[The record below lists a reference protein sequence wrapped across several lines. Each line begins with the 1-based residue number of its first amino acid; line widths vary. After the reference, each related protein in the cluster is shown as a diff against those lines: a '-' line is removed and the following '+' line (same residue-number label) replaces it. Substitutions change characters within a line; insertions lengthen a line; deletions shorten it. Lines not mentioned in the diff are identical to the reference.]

1 MRFREPEEP
10 LVVLKHKPR
19 SSATSRLRAPSKVA
33 QMQQGHL
40 TEQSELGAIRIAPD
54 AIAQIVGHTAAECYG
69 VVGMAGKGLTR
80 LLTRDKLTQGIDVS
94 STADGLRV
102 DLHVVV
108 EYGLN
113 LAEVAAT
120 VRSRVGYELERL
132 TGLRVA
138 AVEVHIEDVRRSA

>member
-1 MRFREPEEP
+1 MRFARGATR
-10 LVVLKHKPR
+10 LVFLKHKPR
-19 SSATSRLRAPSKVA
+19 RPATSGPRAPSKVA
-33 QMQQGHL
+33 QMQQDHL
-40 TEQSELGAIRIAPD
+40 TEQSRLGAIRIAPD

-80 LLTRDKLTQGIDVS
+80 LLTRDKLRQGIDVS
-94 STADGLRV
+94 STPEGLRI

>member
-1 MRFREPEEP
+1 VER
-10 LVVLKHKPR
+10 
-19 SSATSRLRAPSKVA
+19 
-33 QMQQGHL
+33 GYL
-40 TEQSELGAIRIAPD
+40 TEQSDLGRITIAAE

-69 VVGMAGKGLTR
+69 VVGMAGKGLAR

-94 STADGLRV
+94 GTQDGLRI

-138 AVEVHIEDVRRSA
+138 AVEVHIEDVRRTA

>member
-1 MRFREPEEP
+1 MERD
-10 LVVLKHKPR
+10 
-19 SSATSRLRAPSKVA
+19 
-33 QMQQGHL
+33 HL
-40 TEQSELGAIRIAPD
+40 ARQSELGAIRIAAE
-54 AIAQIVGHTAAECYG
+54 AIAQIVGYTAAECYG
-69 VVGMAGKGLTR
+69 VVGMAGKGLKR

-94 STADGLRV
+94 STPEGLRV

-120 VRSRVGYELERL
+120 VRSRVAYEIERL

>member
-1 MRFREPEEP
+1 
-10 LVVLKHKPR
+10 
-19 SSATSRLRAPSKVA
+19 
-33 QMQQGHL
+33 MQQGHL
-40 TEQSELGAIRIAPD
+40 TEQSDLGAIRIAPD
-54 AIAQIVGHTAAECYG
+54 AIAQIVGHTAAERYG

-94 STADGLRV
+94 STAEGLRI
-102 DLHVVV
+102 DLHVVI

-120 VRSRVGYELERL
+120 VRSQVAYEVTRL
-132 TGLRVA
+132 TGFEVA

>member
-1 MRFREPEEP
+1 
-10 LVVLKHKPR
+10 VD
-19 SSATSRLRAPSKVA
+19 RA
-33 QMQQGHL
+33 HL
-40 TEQSELGAIRIAPD
+40 SQASELGRITVAPE

-69 VVGMAGKGLTR
+69 VVGMAGRGRVAR
-80 LLTRDKLTQGIDVS
+80 LLTRDRLTQGIGVEGRE
-94 STADGLRV
+94 DGVVV

-120 VRSRVGYELERL
+120 VRSRVAYEVQRL
-132 TGLRVA
+132 TGLAVA